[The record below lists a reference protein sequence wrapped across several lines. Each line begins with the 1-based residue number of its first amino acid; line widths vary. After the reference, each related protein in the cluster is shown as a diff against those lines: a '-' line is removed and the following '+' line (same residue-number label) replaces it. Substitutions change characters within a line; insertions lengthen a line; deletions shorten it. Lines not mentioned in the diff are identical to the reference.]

1 MVQDLSMNIAKL
13 RNNPFLLLVL
23 KDGESEGYFSPEFM
37 QKTKQQLSDMSLR
50 IASDNLS
57 IIYADQIKKGC
68 EIVLGMSNLGLL
80 DLCDNDTNKAKD
92 IIKTQ
97 GIVYCFRAGWA
108 KYAQLKKIS
117 PSYFESISLSSYAL
131 AINDTTDIRVMHAAL
146 VSDGYQSAMLLQS
159 YKSIAAS
166 YSANTPFI
174 DDDEDVLLFELQKF
188 LNTAIALLLIDCDK
202 KVFTN
207 SLYQQLNT
215 YLTNTDKDTLLIKV
229 NKCIANFTEK
239 LPLLIKEYLQEIALL
254 DFNELKEIINQ
265 KTNISIYIQEILEL
279 PITVANELNDDFE
292 GGYDFHA
299 DDEDDIAYLRPDPS

>member
-1 MVQDLSMNIAKL
+1 MRIAEL
-13 RNNPFLLLVL
+13 RSHPFLLLVL
-23 KDGESEGYFSPEFM
+23 KDGESDGYFTPEFM
-37 QKTKQQLSDMSLR
+37 HKTKQQLSDMSLR

-57 IIYADQIKKGC
+57 IIYADQIRKGC

-80 DLCDNDTNKAKD
+80 ELCDNDTDKAKD

-131 AINDTTDIRVMHAAL
+131 AINDSSDIRLMHAAL
-146 VSDGYQSAMLLQS
+146 VSEGYQSAMLLQI
-159 YKSIAAS
+159 YKSIAANYCAS
-166 YSANTPFI
+166 TLLI
-174 DDDEDVLLFELQKF
+174 DNDEEVLKFELQKF

-202 KVFTN
+202 KMFTN
-207 SLYQQLNT
+207 TLYQQLNT
-215 YLTNTDKDTLLIKV
+215 YLTNTNKDSLLGKLES
-229 NKCIANFTEK
+229 CIASFTEQ
-239 LPLLIKEYLQEIALL
+239 LPLLTKEYLQEIGLL
-254 DFNELKEIINQ
+254 DFNELRGIINQ
-265 KTNISIYIQEILEL
+265 QVNISIYIPEILEL

-299 DDEDDIAYLRPDPS
+299 DDEDDIAYLRPDAP